1 MHIGNNNNSCFS
13 DKRDLP
19 FCIFLRLVL
28 TLRKCSFCTNKDK
41 NILVFQINEIY
52 LFVFNEG
59 KLDCESLLNGFND
72 KYVHMVVRAQM
83 YNGPLEFSF

>member
-28 TLRKCSFCTNKDK
+28 TLRKYSFCTNKDK
-41 NILVFQINEIY
+41 NFLVFQINEIY

-72 KYVHMVVRAQM
+72 KYVHMVQM
-83 YNGPLEFSF
+83 YNRPLEFSF